1 MTVWFLSMV
10 SCSFCEGSNF
20 GNKSSF
26 VIPKRP
32 GSVDHSG
39 SHSTIAPH
47 EWMSWE
53 KRWWWWKRVLSE
65 DTVNGRR
72 QRGDRL
78 KCGASEQQQRDKE
91 VQTTEEWTSIYAV
104 RSRESAC
111 LRELDFEIYSKKGGI
126 WITMSHKQS
135 VLILMLLSYP
145 IRIIINTSCLEV
157 SLENL
162 TGNVFLK
169 KSFIQQRH

>member
-10 SCSFCEGSNF
+10 SCSFARAVILV
-20 GNKSSF
+20 NKPSF

-39 SHSTIAPH
+39 SHSAIAPH

-53 KRWWWWKRVLSE
+53 KRWWWKRVLSE

-91 VQTTEEWTSIYAV
+91 EQTTEEWTSIYAV
-104 RSRESAC
+104 RSRESPC
-111 LRELDFEIYSKKGGI
+111 LCELDFEIYSKKGESELQCHTSNLCAYINAAFICYQNDHKYKSHRSVI
-126 WITMSHKQS
+126 WKP
-135 VLILMLLSYP
+135 Y
-145 IRIIINTSCLEV
+145 
-157 SLENL
+157 
-162 TGNVFLK
+162 
-169 KSFIQQRH
+169 